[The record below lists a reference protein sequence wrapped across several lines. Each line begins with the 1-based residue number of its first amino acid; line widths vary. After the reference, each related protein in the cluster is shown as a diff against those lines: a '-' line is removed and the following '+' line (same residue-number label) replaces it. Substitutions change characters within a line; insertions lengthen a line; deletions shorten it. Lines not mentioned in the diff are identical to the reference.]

1 MIYLKEAFE
10 VNNSIK
16 QINFDGNRLGTE
28 ETNMVH
34 LKKLLQINIS
44 IQHLNLNGIVLVLM
58 EEHVLS
64 QRSIR
69 N

>member
-16 QINFDGNRLGTE
+16 QINFDENRLGTE

-34 LKKLLQINIS
+34 LK
-44 IQHLNLNGIVLVLM
+44 
-58 EEHVLS
+58 
-64 QRSIR
+64 
-69 N
+69 